1 MRFDNKFKQVM
12 KIPRLK
18 TSLRIN
24 TAFSRNIPR
33 FIAAVEKVIS
43 HSPLVGQSKN
53 HTHARTL
60 PSKVSNF
67 YKQDLNN
74 WSTSLT
80 NLAPNVQP
88 SLCSSDTYK
97 VHGGAFKPST
107 HGAGDAGPLRSC
119 SGDRDIKTNDQSCL
133 LTLPCWREKTLYQR
147 VCGICP
153 V

>member
-53 HTHARTL
+53 HTHARTHAHF
-60 PSKVSNF
+60 PVKFQTFISK
-67 YKQDLNN
+67 
-74 WSTSLT
+74 
-80 NLAPNVQP
+80 
-88 SLCSSDTYK
+88 
-97 VHGGAFKPST
+97 
-107 HGAGDAGPLRSC
+107 
-119 SGDRDIKTNDQSCL
+119 I
-133 LTLPCWREKTLYQR
+133 
-147 VCGICP
+147 
-153 V
+153 